1 LVQNQGY
8 VISKHSLSSL
18 VPSLNRMKALPPRLL
33 TAILLLLC
41 HAAPAQKGEFY
52 EIKVYTI
59 SSAEQENMVDE
70 YLEKA
75 YLPALHRAGIK
86 TVGVFKPIAADT
98 VNFGKKVFVLTPF
111 KSLDQFVS
119 LPGILQKDQHYIT
132 AGKTYIDAAYT
143 NPPFA
148 RLESIVLKA
157 FKDMPLM
164 EVPKFSTSAR
174 ERIYELRSYEGHTEK
189 ISKNKIHMFNEGGE
203 IILFKKLEF
212 NAVFY
217 GEVLAGSHMPN
228 LMYMTTFAD
237 RASRDAHWKSFVN
250 APEWKTM
257 SSLPEYQHNMLRMD
271 IYLLHPASYS
281 DI

>member
-1 LVQNQGY
+1 MNIL
-8 VISKHSLSSL
+8 KTL
-18 VPSLNRMKALPPRLL
+18 LL
-33 TAILLLLC
+33 TSIVLLLC
-41 HAAPAQKGEFY
+41 HAVPAQKGEFY

-59 SSAEQENMVDE
+59 SSVEQEKLVDE

-86 TVGVFKPIAADT
+86 AVGVFKPIEADT
-98 VNFGKKVFVLTPF
+98 INFGKKVFVLTPF

-119 LPGILQKDQHYIT
+119 LPGILQKDQHYRA
-132 AGKTYIDAAYT
+132 AGQPYIDAVYT

-148 RLESIVLKA
+148 RLESILLKA
-157 FKDMPLM
+157 FKDMPFM
-164 EVPKFSTSAR
+164 EVPKFATPAH

-203 IILFKKLEF
+203 IVLFKKLEF

-250 APEWKTM
+250 APEWKAM